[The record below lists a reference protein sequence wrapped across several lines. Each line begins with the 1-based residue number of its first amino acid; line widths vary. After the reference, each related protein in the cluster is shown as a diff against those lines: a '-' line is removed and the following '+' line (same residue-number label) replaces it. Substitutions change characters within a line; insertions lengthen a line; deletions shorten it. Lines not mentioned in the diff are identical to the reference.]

1 MPFDVTKLSCSQ
13 GHRSATSTGSGDWS
27 RQCRGVKHEAVA
39 HIIGRQTAQGG
50 HRVRGRNDLDVRGDL
65 VPAAELEQL
74 GHAIHP
80 AATGRA
86 EPLSIPCRCSWAESG
101 SARPAAAGWIAWT
114 RYPTG

>member
-86 EPLSIPCRCSWAESG
+86 DRKS
-101 SARPAAAGWIAWT
+101 T
-114 RYPTG
+114 RLNSSHVAISYAVFCLTK